1 MNQIQLFFIYS
12 LRFLRIFQ
20 HKKTL
25 FMNNRIFN
33 ISITIISILS
43 SFLFFG
49 QTQKGHTNKN
59 KFRQLYDQFAD
70 PNKYHNASGAPGVD
84 YYQQKVD
91 YVMDIE
97 LDDKN
102 SKIYGEE
109 EITYTNNSPDNLTY
123 LWLQLDQ
130 NIRKKDSP
138 SLDINSSENSLTQ
151 RPSSFLK
158 NYVNESFDGGFNIE
172 WVLDSQGNPLKYNI
186 NQTMMRVDL
195 PESLLPNGIF
205 KFKIKWWYNINNHVI
220 ERDRSGYE
228 YFSEDDNRLYVIA
241 QFFPRLA
248 VYNDVEGWQNYQ
260 FWGTGEFALEF
271 GNYDVKI
278 TVPDDHIMEATG
290 ELQNPKN
297 VLSKSELQRYK
308 KAAFSFNKPIVIVS
322 EEEVREKEK
331 IKSNGKST
339 WHFIAKNVRDFAFAS
354 SRKFIWDMMAVKIG
368 GKNII
373 ASSLYPKEGNP
384 LWEEYSTK
392 VVAHTLKVYSKYTFD
407 YPYPKAVSVH
417 SKNQG
422 MEYPMICFNR
432 GRPDEDGTYSD
443 RTKFGMISVIIHEV
457 GHNYFPM
464 IVNSDERQWGWM
476 DEGLD
481 SFLQYLTEQ
490 DFGIS
495 YPDAIGDLE
504 KYPSRRGDPKKI
516 VPYMAGDQNFIAP
529 IMSNHENVYQK
540 GPNSYAKPAT
550 ALNILRE
557 TVMGNE
563 VFDHAFKTYAKRWM
577 FKHPTPE
584 DFFRTMEDASA
595 VDLDWFWRGWFYST
609 DVVDIGVKSVDN
621 YVISEKPSKEIDS
634 ILAKYGMTANDLN
647 PTVFMQKNTKEF
659 KESSEMESDSTSS
672 FEALEAS
679 LGDEKKLPK
688 HFYEIQFE
696 KPGGLVMPII
706 VDYIY
711 EDGTK
716 ERIEYPVQIWRK
728 NDSIV
733 KRVITSDK
741 KLIGVELDPDAETA
755 DINLN
760 NNSWPVKK
768 NISDFDKFKEK
779 LKG

>member
-1 MNQIQLFFIYS
+1 MKNEIDIFTEKLSLMIKKIRTLGFF
-12 LRFLRIFQ
+12 LIFTTSFIVSQ
-20 HKKTL
+20 EVKVPIGHK
-25 FMNNRIFN
+25 ND
-33 ISITIISILS
+33 
-43 SFLFFG
+43 
-49 QTQKGHTNKN
+49 N
-59 KFRQLYDQFAD
+59 KFKQLYEEFST
-70 PNKYHNASGAPGVD
+70 PNRYRTASGSPGKD

-91 YVMDIE
+91 YTMNII
-97 LDDKN
+97 LDDDN
-102 SKIYGEE
+102 SKLYGDEN
-109 EITYTNNSPDNLTY
+109 INYKNNSPDELSY
-123 LWLQLDQ
+123 LWIQLDQ
-130 NIRKKDSP
+130 NIRGDYNMEDMKTSSGIPEMSSIDSF
-138 SLDINSSENSLTQ
+138 IEEFTSEK
-151 RPSSFLK
+151 F
-158 NYVNESFDGGFNIE
+158 VGGFNIE
-172 WVLDSQGNPLKYNI
+172 KVLDENGRPLRFTI
-186 NQTMMRVDL
+186 NKTMMRVDL
-195 PESLLPNGIF
+195 PNPIKSGQEFNFS
-205 KFKIKWWYNINNHVI
+205 IKWWYKINNHVPS
-220 ERDRSGYE
+220 RDRSGYE
-228 YFSEDDNRLYVIA
+228 YFSEDDNRAYVIA

-248 VYNDVEGWQNYQ
+248 VYNDIEGWQNYQ
-260 FWGTGEFALEF
+260 FWGNGEFALNF
-271 GNYDVKI
+271 GDYDVKI

-290 ELQNPKN
+290 ELQNPKE
-297 VLSKSELQRYK
+297 VLLKSELQRYK
-308 KAAFSFNKPIVIVS
+308 KAANSFDKPVIIVS

-331 IKSNGKST
+331 RKSNGKST
-339 WHFIAKNVRDFAFAS
+339 WHFVAKNVRDFAFAS

-373 ASSLYPKEGNP
+373 SSSLYPKEGNP
-384 LWEEYSTK
+384 LWEEYSTR

-422 MEYPMICFNR
+422 MEYPMICWNY
-432 GRPDEDGTYSD
+432 GRPNEDGSYSD
-443 RTKFGMISVIIHEV
+443 RTKYAMISVIIHEV
-457 GHNYFPM
+457 GHNFFPM

-481 SFLQYLTEQ
+481 SFVQYLTEQ
-490 DFGIS
+490 EFEED
-495 YPDAIGDLE
+495 
-504 KYPSRRGDPKKI
+504 YPSRRGDPSKI
-516 VPYMAGDQNFIAP
+516 VRYMSGDQDFISP
-529 IMSNHENVYQK
+529 IMSNPENVFQL
-540 GPNSYAKPAT
+540 GPNAYSKPAT

-557 TVMGNE
+557 TIMGPE
-563 VFDHAFKTYAKRWM
+563 LFDFSFKTYAKRWK

-609 DVVDIGVKSVDN
+609 DVVDIGVKSVDK
-621 YVISEKPSKEIDS
+621 YVISDKPSKEIDS

-659 KESSEMESDSTSS
+659 KESSEMESDSISS
-672 FEALEAS
+672 FEALDIS
-679 LGDEKKLPK
+679 LGDDKKLPK

-779 LKG
+779 IKG

>member
-1 MNQIQLFFIYS
+1 LKNEID
-12 LRFLRIFQ
+12 IF
-20 HKKTL
+20 
-25 FMNNRIFN
+25 
-33 ISITIISILS
+33 
-43 SFLFFG
+43 
-49 QTQKGHTNKN
+49 TQKLSLMIRKIRALGFFLIFTTSFIASQEVKVPIGHKNDN
-59 KFRQLYDQFAD
+59 KFKQLYEEFST
-70 PNKYHNASGAPGVD
+70 PNRYRTASGSPGKD

-91 YVMDIE
+91 YTMNII
-97 LDDKN
+97 LDDDN
-102 SKIYGEE
+102 SKLYGDEN
-109 EITYTNNSPDNLTY
+109 INYKNNSPDELSY
-123 LWLQLDQ
+123 LWIQLDQ
-130 NIRKKDSP
+130 NIRGDYNMEDMKTSSGIPEMSSIDSFVEEFT
-138 SLDINSSENSLTQ
+138 SEK
-151 RPSSFLK
+151 F
-158 NYVNESFDGGFNIE
+158 VGGFNIE
-172 WVLDSQGNPLKYNI
+172 KVLDENGRPLRFTI
-186 NQTMMRVDL
+186 NKTMMRVDL
-195 PESLLPNGIF
+195 PNPIKSGQEFNFS
-205 KFKIKWWYNINNHVI
+205 IKWWYKINNHVPS
-220 ERDRSGYE
+220 RDRSGYE
-228 YFSEDDNRLYVIA
+228 YFSEDDNRAYVIA

-248 VYNDVEGWQNYQ
+248 VYNDIEGWQNYQ
-260 FWGTGEFALEF
+260 FWGNGEFALNF
-271 GNYDVKI
+271 GDYDVKI

-290 ELQNPKN
+290 ELQNPKE
-297 VLSKSELQRYK
+297 VLLKSELQRYK
-308 KAAFSFNKPIVIVS
+308 KAANSFDKPVIIVS

-331 IKSNGKST
+331 RKSNGKST
-339 WHFIAKNVRDFAFAS
+339 WHFVAKNVRDFAFAS

-384 LWEEYSTK
+384 LWEEYSTR

-422 MEYPMICFNR
+422 MEYPMICWNY
-432 GRPDEDGTYSD
+432 GRPNEDGSYSD
-443 RTKFGMISVIIHEV
+443 RTKYAMISVIIHEV
-457 GHNYFPM
+457 GHNFFPM

-481 SFLQYLTEQ
+481 SFVQYLTEQ
-490 DFGIS
+490 EFEED
-495 YPDAIGDLE
+495 
-504 KYPSRRGDPKKI
+504 YPSRRGDPSKI
-516 VPYMAGDQNFIAP
+516 VRYMSGDQDFISP
-529 IMSNHENVYQK
+529 IMSNPENVFQL
-540 GPNSYAKPAT
+540 GPNAYSKPAT

-557 TVMGNE
+557 TIMGPE
-563 VFDHAFKTYAKRWM
+563 LFDFSFKTYAKRWK

-609 DVVDIGVKSVDN
+609 DVVDIGVKSVDK
-621 YVISEKPSKEIDS
+621 YVISDKPSKEIDS

-659 KESSEMESDSTSS
+659 KESSEMESDSISS
-672 FEALEAS
+672 FEALETS
-679 LGDEKKLPK
+679 LGDDKKLPK

-779 LKG
+779 IKG

>member
-1 MNQIQLFFIYS
+1 MKNEID
-12 LRFLRIFQ
+12 IF
-20 HKKTL
+20 
-25 FMNNRIFN
+25 
-33 ISITIISILS
+33 
-43 SFLFFG
+43 
-49 QTQKGHTNKN
+49 TQKLSLMIRKIRTLGFFLIFATSFIVSQEVKVPIGHKNDN
-59 KFRQLYDQFAD
+59 KFKQLYEEFST
-70 PNKYHNASGAPGVD
+70 PNRYRTASGSPGKD

-91 YVMDIE
+91 YTMNII
-97 LDDKN
+97 LDDEN
-102 SKIYGEE
+102 SRLYGDEN
-109 EITYTNNSPDNLTY
+109 INYKNNSPDELSY
-123 LWLQLDQ
+123 LWIQLDQ
-130 NIRKKDSP
+130 NIRGDYNMEDMKTSSGIPEMSSIDSFVEEFT
-138 SLDINSSENSLTQ
+138 SEK
-151 RPSSFLK
+151 F
-158 NYVNESFDGGFNIE
+158 VGGFNIE
-172 WVLDSQGNPLKYNI
+172 KVLDQNGRPLRFTI
-186 NQTMMRVDL
+186 NKTMMRVDL
-195 PESLLPNGIF
+195 PNPIKSGQEFNFS
-205 KFKIKWWYNINNHVI
+205 IKWWYKINNHVPS
-220 ERDRSGYE
+220 RDRSGYE
-228 YFSEDDNRLYVIA
+228 YFSEDDNRAYVIA

-248 VYNDVEGWQNYQ
+248 VYNDIEGWQNYQ
-260 FWGTGEFALEF
+260 FWGNGEFALNF
-271 GNYDVKI
+271 GDYDVKI

-290 ELQNPKN
+290 ELQNPKE
-297 VLSKSELQRYK
+297 VLLKSELQRYK
-308 KAAFSFNKPIVIVS
+308 KAANSFDKPVIIVS

-331 IKSNGKST
+331 RKSNGKST
-339 WHFIAKNVRDFAFAS
+339 WHFVAKNVRDFAFAS

-368 GKNII
+368 DKNII

-384 LWEEYSTK
+384 LWEEYSTR

-422 MEYPMICFNR
+422 MEYPMICWNY
-432 GRPDEDGTYSD
+432 GRPNEDGSYSD
-443 RTKFGMISVIIHEV
+443 RTKYAMISVIIHEV
-457 GHNYFPM
+457 GHNFFPM

-481 SFLQYLTEQ
+481 SFVQYLTEQ
-490 DFGIS
+490 EFEED
-495 YPDAIGDLE
+495 
-504 KYPSRRGDPKKI
+504 YPSRRGDPSKI
-516 VPYMAGDQNFIAP
+516 VRYMSGDQDFISP
-529 IMSNHENVYQK
+529 IMSNPENVFQL
-540 GPNSYAKPAT
+540 GPNAYSKPAT

-557 TVMGNE
+557 TIMGPE
-563 VFDHAFKTYAKRWM
+563 LFDFSFKTYAKRWK

-609 DVVDIGVKSVDN
+609 DVVDIGVKSVDK
-621 YVISEKPSKEIDS
+621 YVISDKPSKEIDS

-647 PTVFMQKNTKEF
+647 PTVFMQKNSKES
-659 KESSEMESDSTSS
+659 KESSEMESDSISS
-672 FEALEAS
+672 FEALETS
-679 LGDEKKLPK
+679 LGDGKKLPK

-779 LKG
+779 IKG

>member
-1 MNQIQLFFIYS
+1 MKNEID
-12 LRFLRIFQ
+12 IF
-20 HKKTL
+20 
-25 FMNNRIFN
+25 
-33 ISITIISILS
+33 
-43 SFLFFG
+43 
-49 QTQKGHTNKN
+49 TQKLSLMIRKIRTLGFFLIFTTSFIASQEVKVPIGHKNDN
-59 KFRQLYDQFAD
+59 KFKQLYEEFST
-70 PNKYHNASGAPGVD
+70 PNRYRTASGSPGKD

-91 YVMDIE
+91 YTMNII
-97 LDDKN
+97 LDDEN
-102 SKIYGEE
+102 SKLYGDEN
-109 EITYTNNSPDNLTY
+109 INYKNNSPDELSY
-123 LWLQLDQ
+123 LWIQLDQ
-130 NIRKKDSP
+130 NIRGDYNMEDMKTSSGIPEMSSIDSFVEEFT
-138 SLDINSSENSLTQ
+138 SEK
-151 RPSSFLK
+151 F
-158 NYVNESFDGGFNIE
+158 VGGFNIE
-172 WVLDSQGNPLKYNI
+172 KVLDENGRPLRFTI
-186 NQTMMRVDL
+186 NKTMMRVDL
-195 PESLLPNGIF
+195 PNPIKSGQEFNFS
-205 KFKIKWWYNINNHVI
+205 IKWWYKINNHVPS
-220 ERDRSGYE
+220 RDRSGYE
-228 YFSEDDNRLYVIA
+228 YFSEDDNRAYVIA

-248 VYNDVEGWQNYQ
+248 VYNDIEGWQNYQ
-260 FWGTGEFALEF
+260 FWGNGEFALNF
-271 GNYDVKI
+271 GDYDVKI

-290 ELQNPKN
+290 ELQNPKD

-308 KAAFSFNKPIVIVS
+308 KAANSFDKPVIIVS

-331 IKSNGKST
+331 RKSNGKST
-339 WHFIAKNVRDFAFAS
+339 WHFVAKNVRDFAFAS

-384 LWEEYSTK
+384 LWEEYSTR

-422 MEYPMICFNR
+422 MEYPMICWNY
-432 GRPDEDGTYSD
+432 GRPNEDGSYSD
-443 RTKFGMISVIIHEV
+443 RTKYAMISVIIHEV
-457 GHNYFPM
+457 GHNFFPM

-481 SFLQYLTEQ
+481 SFVQYLTEQ
-490 DFGIS
+490 EFEED
-495 YPDAIGDLE
+495 
-504 KYPSRRGDPKKI
+504 YPSRRGDPSKI
-516 VPYMAGDQNFIAP
+516 VRYMSGDQDFISP
-529 IMSNHENVYQK
+529 IMSNPENVFQL
-540 GPNSYAKPAT
+540 GPNAYSKPAT

-557 TVMGNE
+557 TIMGPE
-563 VFDHAFKTYAKRWM
+563 LFDFSFKTYAKRWK

-609 DVVDIGVKSVDN
+609 DVVDIGVKSVDK
-621 YVISEKPSKEIDS
+621 YVISDKPSKEIDS

-659 KESSEMESDSTSS
+659 KESSEMESDSISS
-672 FEALEAS
+672 FEALETS
-679 LGDEKKLPK
+679 LGDDKKLPK

-779 LKG
+779 IKG

>member
-1 MNQIQLFFIYS
+1 MKNEID
-12 LRFLRIFQ
+12 IF
-20 HKKTL
+20 
-25 FMNNRIFN
+25 
-33 ISITIISILS
+33 
-43 SFLFFG
+43 
-49 QTQKGHTNKN
+49 TQKLSLMIKKIRTLGFFLIFTTSFIVSQEVKVPIGHKNDN
-59 KFRQLYDQFAD
+59 KFKQLYEEFST
-70 PNKYHNASGAPGVD
+70 PNRYRTASGSPGKD

-91 YVMDIE
+91 YTMNII
-97 LDDKN
+97 LDDEN
-102 SKIYGEE
+102 SKLYGDEN
-109 EITYTNNSPDNLTY
+109 INYKNNSPDELSY
-123 LWLQLDQ
+123 LWIQLDQ
-130 NIRKKDSP
+130 NIRGDYNMEDMKTSSGIPEMSSIDSFVEEFT
-138 SLDINSSENSLTQ
+138 SEK
-151 RPSSFLK
+151 F
-158 NYVNESFDGGFNIE
+158 VGGFNIE
-172 WVLDSQGNPLKYNI
+172 KVLDENGRPLRFTI
-186 NQTMMRVDL
+186 NKTMMRVDL
-195 PESLLPNGIF
+195 PNPIKSGQEFNFS
-205 KFKIKWWYNINNHVI
+205 IKWWYKINNHVPS
-220 ERDRSGYE
+220 RDRSGYE
-228 YFSEDDNRLYVIA
+228 YFSEDDNRAYVIA

-248 VYNDVEGWQNYQ
+248 VYNDIEGWQNYQ
-260 FWGTGEFALEF
+260 FWGNGEFALNF
-271 GNYDVKI
+271 GDYDVKI

-290 ELQNPKN
+290 ELQNPKE

-308 KAAFSFNKPIVIVS
+308 KAANSFDKPVIIVS

-331 IKSNGKST
+331 RKSNGKST
-339 WHFIAKNVRDFAFAS
+339 WHFVAKNVRDFAFAS

-384 LWEEYSTK
+384 LWEEYSTR

-422 MEYPMICFNR
+422 MEYPMICWNY
-432 GRPDEDGTYSD
+432 GRPNEDGSYSD
-443 RTKFGMISVIIHEV
+443 RTKYAMISVIIHEV
-457 GHNYFPM
+457 GHNFFPM

-481 SFLQYLTEQ
+481 SFVQYLTEQ
-490 DFGIS
+490 EFEED
-495 YPDAIGDLE
+495 
-504 KYPSRRGDPKKI
+504 YPSRRGDPSKI
-516 VPYMAGDQNFIAP
+516 VRYMSGDQDFISP
-529 IMSNHENVYQK
+529 IMSNPENVFQL
-540 GPNSYAKPAT
+540 GPNAYSKPAT

-557 TVMGNE
+557 TIMGPE
-563 VFDHAFKTYAKRWM
+563 LFDFSFKTYAKRWK

-609 DVVDIGVKSVDN
+609 DVVDIGVKSVDK
-621 YVISEKPSKEIDS
+621 YVISDKPSKEIDS

-659 KESSEMESDSTSS
+659 KESSEMESDSISS
-672 FEALEAS
+672 FEALETS
-679 LGDEKKLPK
+679 LGDDKKLPK

-779 LKG
+779 IKG

>member
-1 MNQIQLFFIYS
+1 MKNEID
-12 LRFLRIFQ
+12 IF
-20 HKKTL
+20 
-25 FMNNRIFN
+25 
-33 ISITIISILS
+33 
-43 SFLFFG
+43 
-49 QTQKGHTNKN
+49 TQKLSLMIKKIRTLGFFLIFTTSFIVSQEVKVPIGHKNDN
-59 KFRQLYDQFAD
+59 KFKQLYEEFST
-70 PNKYHNASGAPGVD
+70 PNRYRTASGSPGKD

-91 YVMDIE
+91 YTMNII
-97 LDDKN
+97 LDDDN
-102 SKIYGEE
+102 SKLYGDEN
-109 EITYTNNSPDNLTY
+109 INYKNNSPDELSY
-123 LWLQLDQ
+123 LWIQLDQ
-130 NIRKKDSP
+130 NIRGDYNMEDMKTSSGIPEMSSIDSF
-138 SLDINSSENSLTQ
+138 IEEFTSEK
-151 RPSSFLK
+151 F
-158 NYVNESFDGGFNIE
+158 VGGFNIE
-172 WVLDSQGNPLKYNI
+172 KVLDENGRPLRFTI
-186 NQTMMRVDL
+186 NKTMMRVDL
-195 PESLLPNGIF
+195 PNPIKSGQEFNFS
-205 KFKIKWWYNINNHVI
+205 IKWWYKINNHVPS
-220 ERDRSGYE
+220 RDRSGYE
-228 YFSEDDNRLYVIA
+228 YFSEDDNRAYVIA

-248 VYNDVEGWQNYQ
+248 VYNDIEGWQNYQ
-260 FWGTGEFALEF
+260 FWGNGEFALNF
-271 GNYDVKI
+271 GDYDVKI

-290 ELQNPKN
+290 ELQNPKD

-308 KAAFSFNKPIVIVS
+308 KAANSFDKPVIIVS

-331 IKSNGKST
+331 RKSNGKST
-339 WHFIAKNVRDFAFAS
+339 WHFVAKNVRDFAFAS

-384 LWEEYSTK
+384 LWEEYSTR

-422 MEYPMICFNR
+422 MEYPMICWNY
-432 GRPDEDGTYSD
+432 GRPNEDGSYSD
-443 RTKFGMISVIIHEV
+443 RTKYAMISVIIHEV
-457 GHNYFPM
+457 GHNFFPM

-481 SFLQYLTEQ
+481 SFVQYLTEQ
-490 DFGIS
+490 EFEED
-495 YPDAIGDLE
+495 
-504 KYPSRRGDPKKI
+504 YPSRRGDPSKI
-516 VPYMAGDQNFIAP
+516 VRYMSGDQDFISP
-529 IMSNHENVYQK
+529 IMSNPENVFQL
-540 GPNSYAKPAT
+540 GPNAYSKPAT

-557 TVMGNE
+557 TIMGPE
-563 VFDHAFKTYAKRWM
+563 LFDFSFKTYAKRWK

-609 DVVDIGVKSVDN
+609 DVVDIGVKSVDK
-621 YVISEKPSKEIDS
+621 YVISDKPSKEIDS

-659 KESSEMESDSTSS
+659 KESSEMESDSISS
-672 FEALEAS
+672 FEALDTS
-679 LGDEKKLPK
+679 LGDDKKLPK

-779 LKG
+779 IKG

>member
-1 MNQIQLFFIYS
+1 MKNEID
-12 LRFLRIFQ
+12 IF
-20 HKKTL
+20 
-25 FMNNRIFN
+25 
-33 ISITIISILS
+33 
-43 SFLFFG
+43 
-49 QTQKGHTNKN
+49 TQKLSLMIRKIRTLGFFLIFATSFIVSQEVKVPIGHKNDN
-59 KFRQLYDQFAD
+59 KFKQLYEEFST
-70 PNKYHNASGAPGVD
+70 PNRYRTASGSPGKD

-91 YVMDIE
+91 YTMNII
-97 LDDKN
+97 LDDEN
-102 SKIYGEE
+102 SRLYGDEN
-109 EITYTNNSPDNLTY
+109 INYKNNSPDELSY
-123 LWLQLDQ
+123 LWIQLDQ
-130 NIRKKDSP
+130 NIRGDYNMEDMKTSSGIPEMSSIDSFVEEFT
-138 SLDINSSENSLTQ
+138 SEK
-151 RPSSFLK
+151 F
-158 NYVNESFDGGFNIE
+158 VGGFNIE
-172 WVLDSQGNPLKYNI
+172 KVLDQNGRPLRFTI
-186 NQTMMRVDL
+186 NKTMMRVDL
-195 PESLLPNGIF
+195 PNPIKSGQEFNFS
-205 KFKIKWWYNINNHVI
+205 IKWWYKINNHVPS
-220 ERDRSGYE
+220 RDRSGYE
-228 YFSEDDNRLYVIA
+228 YFSGDDNRAYVIA

-248 VYNDVEGWQNYQ
+248 VYNDIEGWQNYQ
-260 FWGTGEFALEF
+260 FWGNGEFALNF
-271 GNYDVKI
+271 GDYDVKI

-290 ELQNPKN
+290 ELQNPKE
-297 VLSKSELQRYK
+297 VLLKSELQRYK
-308 KAAFSFNKPIVIVS
+308 KAANSFDKPVIIVS

-331 IKSNGKST
+331 RKSNGKST
-339 WHFIAKNVRDFAFAS
+339 WHFVAKNVRDFAFAS

-368 GKNII
+368 DKNII

-384 LWEEYSTK
+384 LWEEYSTR

-422 MEYPMICFNR
+422 MEYPMICWNY
-432 GRPDEDGTYSD
+432 GRPNEDGSYSD
-443 RTKFGMISVIIHEV
+443 RTKYAMISVIIHEV
-457 GHNYFPM
+457 GHNFFPM

-481 SFLQYLTEQ
+481 SFVQYLAEQ
-490 DFGIS
+490 EFEED
-495 YPDAIGDLE
+495 
-504 KYPSRRGDPKKI
+504 YPSRRGDPSKI
-516 VPYMAGDQNFIAP
+516 VRYMSGDQDFISP
-529 IMSNHENVYQK
+529 IMSNPENVFQL
-540 GPNSYAKPAT
+540 GPNAYSKPAT

-557 TVMGNE
+557 TIMGPE
-563 VFDHAFKTYAKRWM
+563 LFDFSFKTYAKRWK

-609 DVVDIGVKSVDN
+609 DVVDIGVKSVDK
-621 YVISEKPSKEIDS
+621 YVISDKPSKEIDS

-647 PTVFMQKNTKEF
+647 PTVFMQKNSKES
-659 KESSEMESDSTSS
+659 KESSEMESDSISS
-672 FEALEAS
+672 FEALETS
-679 LGDEKKLPK
+679 LGDDKKLPK

-779 LKG
+779 IKG

>member
-1 MNQIQLFFIYS
+1 MKNEID
-12 LRFLRIFQ
+12 IF
-20 HKKTL
+20 
-25 FMNNRIFN
+25 
-33 ISITIISILS
+33 
-43 SFLFFG
+43 
-49 QTQKGHTNKN
+49 TQKLSLMIKKIRTLGFFLIFTTSFIVSQEVKVPIGHKNDN
-59 KFRQLYDQFAD
+59 KFKQLYEEFST
-70 PNKYHNASGAPGVD
+70 PNRYRTASGSPGKD

-91 YVMDIE
+91 YTMNII
-97 LDDKN
+97 LDDEN
-102 SKIYGEE
+102 SRLYGDEN
-109 EITYTNNSPDNLTY
+109 INYKNNSPDELSY
-123 LWLQLDQ
+123 LWIQLDQ
-130 NIRKKDSP
+130 NIRGDYNMEDMKTSSGIPEMSSIDSFVEEFT
-138 SLDINSSENSLTQ
+138 SEK
-151 RPSSFLK
+151 F
-158 NYVNESFDGGFNIE
+158 VGGFNIE
-172 WVLDSQGNPLKYNI
+172 KVLDQNGRPLRFTI
-186 NQTMMRVDL
+186 NKTMMRVDL
-195 PESLLPNGIF
+195 PNPIKSGQEFNFS
-205 KFKIKWWYNINNHVI
+205 IKWWYKINNHVPS
-220 ERDRSGYE
+220 RDRSGYE
-228 YFSEDDNRLYVIA
+228 YFSEDDNRAYVIA

-248 VYNDVEGWQNYQ
+248 VYNDIEGWQNYQ
-260 FWGTGEFALEF
+260 FWGNGEFALNF
-271 GNYDVKI
+271 GDYDVKI

-290 ELQNPKN
+290 ELQNPKE
-297 VLSKSELQRYK
+297 VLLKSELQRYK
-308 KAAFSFNKPIVIVS
+308 KAANSFDKPVIIVS

-331 IKSNGKST
+331 RKSNGKST
-339 WHFIAKNVRDFAFAS
+339 WHFVAKNVRDFAFAS

-384 LWEEYSTK
+384 LWEEYSTR

-422 MEYPMICFNR
+422 MEYPMICWNY
-432 GRPDEDGTYSD
+432 GRPNEDGSYSD
-443 RTKFGMISVIIHEV
+443 RTKYAMISVIIHEV
-457 GHNYFPM
+457 GHNFFPM

-481 SFLQYLTEQ
+481 SFVQYLTEQ
-490 DFGIS
+490 EFEED
-495 YPDAIGDLE
+495 
-504 KYPSRRGDPKKI
+504 YPSRRGDPSKI
-516 VPYMAGDQNFIAP
+516 VRYMSGDQDFISP
-529 IMSNHENVYQK
+529 IMSNPENVFQL
-540 GPNSYAKPAT
+540 GPNAYSKPAT

-557 TVMGNE
+557 TIMGPE
-563 VFDHAFKTYAKRWM
+563 LFDFSFKTYAKRWK

-609 DVVDIGVKSVDN
+609 DVVDIGVKSVDK
-621 YVISEKPSKEIDS
+621 YVISDKPSKEIDS

-647 PTVFMQKNTKEF
+647 PTVFMQKNSKES
-659 KESSEMESDSTSS
+659 KESSEMESDSISS
-672 FEALEAS
+672 FEALETS
-679 LGDEKKLPK
+679 LGDGKKLPK

-779 LKG
+779 IKG

>member
-1 MNQIQLFFIYS
+1 MIRKIRTLGFF
-12 LRFLRIFQ
+12 LIFTTSFIASQ
-20 HKKTL
+20 EVKVPIGHK
-25 FMNNRIFN
+25 ND
-33 ISITIISILS
+33 
-43 SFLFFG
+43 
-49 QTQKGHTNKN
+49 N
-59 KFRQLYDQFAD
+59 KFKQLYEEFST
-70 PNKYHNASGAPGVD
+70 PNRYRTASGSPGKD

-91 YVMDIE
+91 YTMNII
-97 LDDKN
+97 LDDEN
-102 SKIYGEE
+102 SKLYGDEN
-109 EITYTNNSPDNLTY
+109 INYKNNSPDELSY
-123 LWLQLDQ
+123 LWIQLDQ
-130 NIRKKDSP
+130 NIRGDYNMEDMKTSSGIPEMSSIDSFVEEFT
-138 SLDINSSENSLTQ
+138 SEK
-151 RPSSFLK
+151 F
-158 NYVNESFDGGFNIE
+158 VGGFNIE
-172 WVLDSQGNPLKYNI
+172 KVLDENGRSLGFTI
-186 NQTMMRVDL
+186 NKTMMRVDL
-195 PESLLPNGIF
+195 PNPIKSGQEFNFS
-205 KFKIKWWYNINNHVI
+205 IKWWYKINNHVPS
-220 ERDRSGYE
+220 RDRSGYE
-228 YFSEDDNRLYVIA
+228 YFSEDDNRAYVIA

-248 VYNDVEGWQNYQ
+248 VYNDIEGWQNYQ
-260 FWGTGEFALEF
+260 FWGNGEFALNF
-271 GNYDVKI
+271 GDYDVKI

-290 ELQNPKN
+290 ELQNPKE
-297 VLSKSELQRYK
+297 VLLKSELQRYK
-308 KAAFSFNKPIVIVS
+308 KAANSFDKPVIIVS

-331 IKSNGKST
+331 RKSNGKST
-339 WHFIAKNVRDFAFAS
+339 WHFVAKSVRDFAFAS

-384 LWEEYSTK
+384 LWEKYSTR

-422 MEYPMICFNR
+422 MEYPMICWNY
-432 GRPDEDGTYSD
+432 GRPNEDGSYSD
-443 RTKFGMISVIIHEV
+443 RTKYAMISVIIHEV
-457 GHNYFPM
+457 GHNFFPM

-481 SFLQYLTEQ
+481 SFVQYLTEQ
-490 DFGIS
+490 EFEED
-495 YPDAIGDLE
+495 
-504 KYPSRRGDPKKI
+504 YPSRRGDPSKI
-516 VPYMAGDQNFIAP
+516 VRYMSGDQDFISP
-529 IMSNHENVYQK
+529 IMSNPENVFQL
-540 GPNSYAKPAT
+540 GPNAYSKPAT

-557 TVMGNE
+557 TIMGPE
-563 VFDHAFKTYAKRWM
+563 LFDFSFKTYAKRWK

-609 DVVDIGVKSVDN
+609 DVVDIGVKSVDK
-621 YVISEKPSKEIDS
+621 YVISDKPSKEIDS

-647 PTVFMQKNTKEF
+647 PTVFMQKNTKEP
-659 KESSEMESDSTSS
+659 KESSEMESDSISG
-672 FEALEAS
+672 FEALETS
-679 LGDEKKLPK
+679 LGDDKKLPK

-779 LKG
+779 IKG

>member
-1 MNQIQLFFIYS
+1 MKNEIDIFIQKLSLMIRKIRALGFF
-12 LRFLRIFQ
+12 LIFTTSFIASQ
-20 HKKTL
+20 EVKVPIGHK
-25 FMNNRIFN
+25 ND
-33 ISITIISILS
+33 
-43 SFLFFG
+43 
-49 QTQKGHTNKN
+49 N
-59 KFRQLYDQFAD
+59 KFKQLYEEFST
-70 PNKYHNASGAPGVD
+70 PNRYRTASGSPGKD

-91 YVMDIE
+91 YTMNII
-97 LDDKN
+97 LDDDN
-102 SKIYGEE
+102 SKLYGDEN
-109 EITYTNNSPDNLTY
+109 INYKNNSPDELSY
-123 LWLQLDQ
+123 LWIQLDQ
-130 NIRKKDSP
+130 NIRGDYNMEDMKTSSGIPEMSSIDSFVEEFT
-138 SLDINSSENSLTQ
+138 SEK
-151 RPSSFLK
+151 F
-158 NYVNESFDGGFNIE
+158 VGGFNIE
-172 WVLDSQGNPLKYNI
+172 KVLDENGRPLRFTI
-186 NQTMMRVDL
+186 NKTMMRVDL
-195 PESLLPNGIF
+195 PNPIKSGQEFNFS
-205 KFKIKWWYNINNHVI
+205 IKWWYKINNHVPS
-220 ERDRSGYE
+220 RDRSGYE
-228 YFSEDDNRLYVIA
+228 YFSEDDNRAYVIA

-248 VYNDVEGWQNYQ
+248 VYNDIEGWQNYQ
-260 FWGTGEFALEF
+260 FWGNGEFALNF
-271 GNYDVKI
+271 GDYDVKI

-290 ELQNPKN
+290 ELQNPKE
-297 VLSKSELQRYK
+297 VLSKYELQRYK
-308 KAAFSFNKPIVIVS
+308 KAANSFDKPVIIVS

-331 IKSNGKST
+331 RKSNGKST
-339 WHFIAKNVRDFAFAS
+339 WHFVAKNVRDFAFAS

-384 LWEEYSTK
+384 LWEEYSTR

-422 MEYPMICFNR
+422 MEYPMICWNY
-432 GRPDEDGTYSD
+432 GRPNEDGSYSD
-443 RTKFGMISVIIHEV
+443 RTKYAMISVIIHEV
-457 GHNYFPM
+457 GHNFFPM

-481 SFLQYLTEQ
+481 SFVQYLTEQ
-490 DFGIS
+490 EFEED
-495 YPDAIGDLE
+495 
-504 KYPSRRGDPKKI
+504 YPSRRGDPSKI
-516 VPYMAGDQNFIAP
+516 VRYMSGDQDFISP
-529 IMSNHENVYQK
+529 IMSNPENVFQL
-540 GPNSYAKPAT
+540 GPNAYSKPAT

-557 TVMGNE
+557 TIMGPE
-563 VFDHAFKTYAKRWM
+563 LFDFSFKTYAKRWK

-609 DVVDIGVKSVDN
+609 DVVDIGVKSVDK
-621 YVISEKPSKEIDS
+621 YVISDKPSKEIDS

-659 KESSEMESDSTSS
+659 KESSEMESDSISS
-672 FEALEAS
+672 FEALETS
-679 LGDEKKLPK
+679 LGDDKKLPK

-779 LKG
+779 IKG

>member
-1 MNQIQLFFIYS
+1 MKNEIDIFTHKLSLMIKKIRTLGFF
-12 LRFLRIFQ
+12 LIFTTSFIVSQ
-20 HKKTL
+20 EVKVPIGHK
-25 FMNNRIFN
+25 ND
-33 ISITIISILS
+33 
-43 SFLFFG
+43 
-49 QTQKGHTNKN
+49 N
-59 KFRQLYDQFAD
+59 KFKQLYEEFST
-70 PNKYHNASGAPGVD
+70 PNRYRTASGSPGKD

-91 YVMDIE
+91 YTMNII
-97 LDDKN
+97 LDDEN
-102 SKIYGEE
+102 SKLYGDEN
-109 EITYTNNSPDNLTY
+109 INYKNNSPDELSY
-123 LWLQLDQ
+123 LWIQLDQ
-130 NIRKKDSP
+130 NIRGDYNMEDMKTSSGIPEMSSIDSFVEEFT
-138 SLDINSSENSLTQ
+138 SEK
-151 RPSSFLK
+151 F
-158 NYVNESFDGGFNIE
+158 VGGFNIE
-172 WVLDSQGNPLKYNI
+172 KVLDQNGRPLRFTI
-186 NQTMMRVDL
+186 NKTMMRVDL
-195 PESLLPNGIF
+195 PNPIKSGQEFNFS
-205 KFKIKWWYNINNHVI
+205 IKWWYKINNHVPS
-220 ERDRSGYE
+220 RDRSGYE
-228 YFSEDDNRLYVIA
+228 YFSEDDNKAYVIA

-248 VYNDVEGWQNYQ
+248 VYNDIEGWQNYQ
-260 FWGTGEFALEF
+260 FWGNGEFALNF
-271 GNYDVKI
+271 GDYDVKI

-290 ELQNPKN
+290 ELQNPKE
-297 VLSKSELQRYK
+297 VLLKSELQRYK
-308 KAAFSFNKPIVIVS
+308 KAANSFDKPVIIVS

-331 IKSNGKST
+331 RKSNGKST
-339 WHFIAKNVRDFAFAS
+339 WHFVAKNVRDFAFAS

-384 LWEEYSTK
+384 LWEEYSTR

-422 MEYPMICFNR
+422 MEYPMICWNY
-432 GRPDEDGTYSD
+432 GRPNEDGSYSD
-443 RTKFGMISVIIHEV
+443 RTKYAMISVIIHEV
-457 GHNYFPM
+457 GHNFFPM

-481 SFLQYLTEQ
+481 SFVQYLTEQ
-490 DFGIS
+490 EFEED
-495 YPDAIGDLE
+495 
-504 KYPSRRGDPKKI
+504 YPSRRGDPSKI
-516 VPYMAGDQNFIAP
+516 VRYMSGDQDFISP
-529 IMSNHENVYQK
+529 IMSNPENVFQL
-540 GPNSYAKPAT
+540 GPNAYSKPAT

-557 TVMGNE
+557 TIMGPE
-563 VFDHAFKTYAKRWM
+563 LFDFSFKTYAKRWK

-609 DVVDIGVKSVDN
+609 DVVDIGVKSVDK
-621 YVISEKPSKEIDS
+621 YVISDKPSKEIDS

-647 PTVFMQKNTKEF
+647 PTVFMQKNSKES
-659 KESSEMESDSTSS
+659 KESSEMESDSISS
-672 FEALEAS
+672 FEALETS
-679 LGDEKKLPK
+679 LGDGKKLPK

-779 LKG
+779 IKG

>member
-1 MNQIQLFFIYS
+1 MKNEID
-12 LRFLRIFQ
+12 IF
-20 HKKTL
+20 
-25 FMNNRIFN
+25 
-33 ISITIISILS
+33 
-43 SFLFFG
+43 
-49 QTQKGHTNKN
+49 TQKLSLMIRKIRTLGFFLIFTTSFIASQEVKVPIGHKNDN
-59 KFRQLYDQFAD
+59 KFKQLYEEFST
-70 PNKYHNASGAPGVD
+70 PNRYRTASGSPGKD

-91 YVMDIE
+91 YTMNII
-97 LDDKN
+97 LDDEN
-102 SKIYGEE
+102 SKIYGDEN
-109 EITYTNNSPDNLTY
+109 INYKNNSPDELSY
-123 LWLQLDQ
+123 LWIQLDQ
-130 NIRKKDSP
+130 NIRGDYNMEDMKTSSGIPEMSSIDSFVEEFT
-138 SLDINSSENSLTQ
+138 SEK
-151 RPSSFLK
+151 F
-158 NYVNESFDGGFNIE
+158 VGGFNIE
-172 WVLDSQGNPLKYNI
+172 KVLDENGRPLRFTI
-186 NQTMMRVDL
+186 NKTMMRVDL
-195 PESLLPNGIF
+195 PNPIKSGQEFNFS
-205 KFKIKWWYNINNHVI
+205 IKWWYKINNHVPS
-220 ERDRSGYE
+220 RDRSGYE
-228 YFSEDDNRLYVIA
+228 YFSEDDNRAYVIA

-248 VYNDVEGWQNYQ
+248 VYNDIEGWQNYQ
-260 FWGTGEFALEF
+260 FWGNGEFALNF
-271 GNYDVKI
+271 GDYDVKI

-290 ELQNPKN
+290 ELQNPKE
-297 VLSKSELQRYK
+297 VLLKSELQRYK
-308 KAAFSFNKPIVIVS
+308 KAANSFDKPVIIVS

-331 IKSNGKST
+331 RKSNGKST
-339 WHFIAKNVRDFAFAS
+339 WHFVAKNVRDFAFAS

-384 LWEEYSTK
+384 LWEKYSTR

-422 MEYPMICFNR
+422 MEYPMICWNY
-432 GRPDEDGTYSD
+432 GRPNEDGSYSD
-443 RTKFGMISVIIHEV
+443 RTKYAMISVIIHEV
-457 GHNYFPM
+457 GHNFFPM

-481 SFLQYLTEQ
+481 SFVQYLTEQ
-490 DFGIS
+490 EFEED
-495 YPDAIGDLE
+495 
-504 KYPSRRGDPKKI
+504 YPSRRRDPSKI
-516 VPYMAGDQNFIAP
+516 VRYMSGDQDFISP
-529 IMSNHENVYQK
+529 IMSNPENVFQL
-540 GPNSYAKPAT
+540 GPNAYSKPAT

-557 TVMGNE
+557 TIMGPE
-563 VFDHAFKTYAKRWM
+563 LFDFSFKTYAKRWK

-609 DVVDIGVKSVDN
+609 DVVDIGVKSVDK
-621 YVISEKPSKEIDS
+621 YVISDKPSKEIDS

-647 PTVFMQKNTKEF
+647 PTVFMQKNTKEP
-659 KESSEMESDSTSS
+659 KESSEMESDSISG
-672 FEALEAS
+672 FEALETS
-679 LGDEKKLPK
+679 LGDDKKLPK

-779 LKG
+779 IKG